1 MAEAILEAEV
11 PQEPEEPEV
20 LEIPPISSGGHAILY
35 DRFIIST
42 DTTIPDLDTPSAKA
56 YSAEDRREAGS
67 QIFALICTPGLPIRE
82 DVVHDLKANDILGI
96 MNLVDWGKV
105 FWPPLNQIVMV
116 IIYHRPMGGRV
127 AASYDADGFRIT
139 EYDMPTKV
147 IKPLS
152 EAIKELAARKIT
164 HRAIRPNNLFYMD
177 EARTQI
183 ALGDCVTTPPG
194 FDQPVVFDALPAAMA
209 SSGGRGTG
217 GIKDDLF
224 SLGVTIMFLLLE
236 ENPIAELGTDEQVIQ
251 RADKGTY
258 QVLLKNVRLPAKM
271 TEVLRGLLSDEVEER
286 WGIEELNIWLDGK
299 RPAALARKSLLTADA
314 PFKFGTYEL
323 MSPRAVAHAL
333 TKDVP
338 EAAKVIKNGQ
348 LETWAR
354 SDLKLGGLA
363 DTIKEIAA
371 VAKVNVSKADS
382 KDDFIVT
389 KVSLL
394 MDPTGPIRYRGF
406 SFMPEGFGTAMAVEF
421 LRRQE
426 NSFSADI
433 LQRKIGS
440 LWFASQDFTSPDNFS
455 FDANFKE
462 LRNLLKKGTLG
473 YGIERCLYEENHALP
488 CQSPNIALEYVTN
501 VAEILPAL
509 DRAANRADTSGKP
522 VDRHI
527 AAYIATHFEPDIEPQ
542 LAALANPEEAA
553 SLIGMLSLLALVQW
567 KLEGDP
573 VYGLSSWMGGLLG
586 PAINTYYNRGT
597 RREIEREIPKLVR
610 QGSLPDLFDLIDNAE
625 RRAID
630 TSGFAEAQ
638 TEYTTAE
645 EEVKELMEGEE
656 ERAHSAESSGHH
668 AAAVTSFLFMVFIVT
683 LLFVFG

>member
-1 MAEAILEAEV
+1 MAEATLEAEV
-11 PQEPEEPEV
+11 PQEPEV
-20 LEIPPISSGGHAILY
+20 REIPSISSGGHAILY

-56 YSAEDRREAGS
+56 YNAEDRREAGS
-67 QIFALICTPGLPIRE
+67 QLFALICTPGLPVRE
-82 DVVHDLKANDILGI
+82 DVVHDLKANEIPGIL
-96 MNLVDWGKV
+96 NLVDWGKV

-116 IIYHRPMGGRV
+116 IIYHRPMGGKV
-127 AASYDADGFRIT
+127 TASYDASDFRIT

-147 IKPLS
+147 IKPLA

-224 SLGVTIMFLLLE
+224 SLGVTIMYLLLG
-236 ENPIAELGTDEQVIQ
+236 ENPIAELGTDEQVVQ
-251 RADKGTY
+251 RANRGSY
-258 QVLLKNVRLPAKM
+258 QILLKNTRLPVKM
-271 TEVLRGLLSDEVEER
+271 TEVLRGLLKDEAEER
-286 WGIEELNIWLDGK
+286 WGTGELDTWIEGK

-314 PFKFGTYEL
+314 ALKFGGYEL
-323 MSPRAVAHAL
+323 VSPRAVAHAL
-333 TKDVP
+333 TKDVS
-338 EAAKVIKNGQ
+338 EAAKIIKNGQ

-354 SDLKLGGLA
+354 SDLKLSELA

-371 VAKVNVSKADS
+371 VAEANVREADS

-406 SFMPEGFGTAMAVEF
+406 SFMPEAFGSAMAVEF
-421 LRRQE
+421 LQQKE
-426 NSFSADI
+426 NNFSAVV
-433 LQRKIGS
+433 LQRKIGE
-440 LWFASQDFTSPDNFS
+440 LWFASQEFTAPGNFS
-455 FDANFKE
+455 FVANFKE
-462 LRNLLKKGTLG
+462 LQNLLKKGTLG
-473 YGIERCLYEENHALP
+473 FGIERCLYEENHALP

-501 VAEILPAL
+501 ISEILPAL

-527 AAYIATHFEPDIEPQ
+527 AAFIATHFELDIEPQ
-542 LAALANPEEAA
+542 LAALANPDEAA

-597 RREIEREIPKLVR
+597 RRKIEQKIPKLVR
-610 QGSLPDLFDLIDNAE
+610 QGSLSDLFDLIDNAE

-645 EEVKELMEGEE
+645 EEVRELTEGEE
-656 ERAHSAESSGHH
+656 ARSHSAESSGHH
-668 AAAVTSFLFMVFIVT
+668 AAAVASFLFMVFIVT
-683 LLFVFG
+683 LLFAFG